1 MADNGW
7 SDFMN
12 SRGARI
18 ACDIIVIVACAR
30 YAGEAA
36 LQLLR
41 PDSETAVLYQQSI
54 GTTGF
59 YAITIGQLLVCSI
72 IVIQFARRMA
82 KDILSGRNEDQQR

>member
-36 LQLLR
+36 LQLIH
-41 PDSETAVLYQQSI
+41 PDSEMAALYQQSM
-54 GTTGF
+54 GTSGF
-59 YAITIGQLLVCSI
+59 YALTIGQLVVCSA

-82 KDILSGRNEDQQR
+82 KDILSGKDER